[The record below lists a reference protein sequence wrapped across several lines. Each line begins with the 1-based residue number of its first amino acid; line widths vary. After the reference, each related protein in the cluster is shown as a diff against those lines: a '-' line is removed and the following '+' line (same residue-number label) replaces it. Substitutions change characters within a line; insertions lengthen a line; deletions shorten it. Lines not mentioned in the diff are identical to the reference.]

1 MNGEVGF
8 GDDHDAADAEGVELV
23 KRDVD
28 DRGPAGTSSTNQD
41 VLDDVHFLQRVWVT
55 TVEFDQQV
63 SAQSV
68 Q

>member
-1 MNGEVGF
+1 MGF
-8 GDDHDAADAEGVELV
+8 RDDHDPADAERIELV

-28 DRGPAGTSSTNQD
+28 DRGTARASSTD
-41 VLDDVHFLQRVWVT
+41 EDILDDVDFLQRVWVT

>member
-1 MNGEVGF
+1 M
-8 GDDHDAADAEGVELV
+8 

-28 DRGPAGTSSTNQD
+28 DRGPARTSGTDQD
-41 VLDDVHFLQRVWVT
+41 IFDDVHFLQRIWVT